1 MDKLISIGDKQIRVK
16 EHDGQKVITFKE
28 IDNVHRR
35 ADGTANRNFRE
46 NRDKFIAGID
56 YFELNGSEAVD
67 FATANFVSTNPSKVR
82 SLMLITES
90 GYLMIAKSLTDDLAW
105 EVQRQLVNNYFRA
118 KDLVGNLNGL
128 SPQLQVLINME
139 LKQRKLE
146 RQLTDTRNQ
155 VTTIKD
161 TIIQENEDW
170 RKEVNKKLQ
179 TIGFKLGKYKE
190 IRQESYELLEGRARC
205 DLNTRLANYKE
216 RLRKSGASK
225 TTINKANYL
234 DVIGADERLRE
245 IYINIVK
252 QMYVKYAA

>member
-1 MDKLISIGDKQIRVK
+1 MDRLVSIGNKQIRVK
-16 EHDGQKVITFKE
+16 EYQRQRVITLKD
-28 IDNVHRR
+28 IDNVHER
-35 ADGTANRNFRE
+35 AEGTANRNFRQ
-46 NRDKFIAGID
+46 NRDKFILGVD
-56 YFELNGSEAVD
+56 YFELSGAEAVD
-67 FATANFVSTNPSKVR
+67 FATTNFVGTNPSKVR

-118 KDLVGNLNGL
+118 KSLVSNLNGL

-139 LKQRKLE
+139 LKQKELE
-146 RQLTDTRNQ
+146 RQLTDTRKQ

-170 RKEVNKKLQ
+170 RKDVNKKLQ

-205 DLNTRLANYKE
+205 DLSTRLANYKE

-225 TTINKANYL
+225 TTINRANYL
-234 DVIGADERLRE
+234 DVIGADERLKQ
-245 IYINIVK
+245 IYIGIVN